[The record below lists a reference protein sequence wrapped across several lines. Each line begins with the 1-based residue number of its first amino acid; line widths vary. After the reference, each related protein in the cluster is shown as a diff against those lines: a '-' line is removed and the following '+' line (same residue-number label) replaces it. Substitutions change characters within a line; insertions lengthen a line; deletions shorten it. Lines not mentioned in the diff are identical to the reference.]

1 MYDVIIIGAGP
12 IGLFS
17 SFYCAMRGLKTLT
30 LEKDKTYGGQL
41 TKFYPNK
48 PIYDLAGIKEI
59 TAKDYID
66 CLYNQYAQYKE
77 KNPIMYSI
85 EILDLIDNNTHY
97 IIHTNKGIFKT
108 KTILIASGNGTCI
121 PRKLE
126 VENANKCKNILY
138 SLDNINKYN
147 NKKIAVLGGGDS
159 AIDIANMLVKA
170 NDVTVIHRR
179 NEFRAHEESL
189 INFKN
194 SNGKILTPM
203 NVESIDY
210 DKNCTALNLLNKNTN
225 ERRKLDVD
233 YVFVSYGLMPSNN
246 IFSNI
251 LKSDINGILVNQS
264 FKTSNERIY
273 AVGNACSYL
282 GKVKTIT
289 SGLGE
294 CVTAI
299 TAIHQYIYPNKNPIF
314 YSSINK
320 ITEK

>member
-1 MYDVIIIGAGP
+1 MYDVVIIGAGP
-12 IGLFS
+12 VGLFS
-17 SFYCAMRGLKTLT
+17 TFYCAMRGLKTLT
-30 LEKDKTYGGQL
+30 LEKDETYGGQL
-41 TKFYPNK
+41 TKLYPNK

-66 CLYNQYAQYKE
+66 SLYNQYVQYKE
-77 KNPIMYSI
+77 KNPIIFNI
-85 EILDLIDNNTHY
+85 EILGLIDNNTHHT
-97 IIHTNKGIFKT
+97 IHTNKGTFEA

-126 VENANKCKNILY
+126 VENANKCNNILY
-138 SLDNINKYN
+138 SLDNINKYI

-159 AIDIANMLVKA
+159 AIDIANMLVNK

-189 INFKN
+189 INFKKN
-194 SNGKILTPM
+194 NGKILTPM
-203 NVESIDY
+203 NIESIVY
-210 DKNCTALNLLNKNTN
+210 NKNCTALNLLNKDTN
-225 ERRKLDVD
+225 ENIKLNVD

-246 IFSNI
+246 IFNNI
-251 LKSDINGILVNQS
+251 LRSDINGILVNQS
-264 FKTSNERIY
+264 FKTSNNRIY

-299 TAIHQYIYPNKNPIF
+299 TAIHQYIYPNKNSIF